1 MSISAPSRVMRL
13 RLGSPPRK
21 FDQQF
26 STYVPDMKHWLKYE
40 VSRTVDLEDAD
51 KSNFKHFE
59 DVDLA
64 NNERLIL
71 VAPNGNRY
79 AVTVDNSGNLGTTAL

>member
-1 MSISAPSRVMRL
+1 MSVVTGASRAIRL
-13 RLGSPPRK
+13 RL
-21 FDQQF
+21 
-26 STYVPDMKHWLKYE
+26 
-40 VSRTVDLEDAD
+40 SRPNSEYSLFAETERNLALEEAD
-51 KSNFKHFE
+51 RSNFKHFE

-79 AVTVDNSGNLGTTAL
+79 SVTVDNSGNLGTTAI